1 MTGLRSELTDK
12 AASTL
17 AWSGGLLF
25 VLTGVL
31 LFLEIRSAMEAG
43 PFTGV
48 AIYAALTALG
58 PSFVASVVLLA
69 TSSLLRALARI
80 LRTLDDAQGLD
91 ADADGLGA

>member
-1 MTGLRSELTDK
+1 MTPEVRAKLTDNT
-12 AASTL
+12 ASTC
-17 AWSGGLLF
+17 AWLGGLLF

-31 LFLEIRSAMEAG
+31 LFLEIRSATEAG

-80 LRTLDDAQGLD
+80 LRTLGDTDRLIGD
-91 ADADGLGA
+91 ADP